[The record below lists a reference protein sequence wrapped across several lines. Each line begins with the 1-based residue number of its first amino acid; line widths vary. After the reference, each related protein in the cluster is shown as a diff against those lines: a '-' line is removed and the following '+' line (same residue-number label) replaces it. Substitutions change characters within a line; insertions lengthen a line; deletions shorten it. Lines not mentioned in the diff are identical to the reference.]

1 MTNELNYP
9 QWNDPEAAQMAPYI
23 KTFGQSRPGF
33 QLYSNAEL
41 LLIDP
46 ALTRP
51 AEISEVIDNHPRDL
65 DPINPP
71 VANLDPNSPLTDAT
85 SFTSPAIVKVLPH
98 LGNQSLVQV
107 VNANH
112 KMKAT
117 RSAFKDYLCF
127 AIINLFISVA
137 IAIGFGLFVSKF
149 QDQSQ
154 WINPP
159 AYWSNFS
166 ILLILTMLFFVYA
179 IVYQSILVYQTYQI
193 KNDRQWQ
200 AIGTHITWLWII
212 ITAIPILGLFASVAT
227 YCRKI
232 RKPLGRQNELAIMN
246 LQVVSPAYGTKA
258 L

>member
-1 MTNELNYP
+1 MTTTDTDLNQDLNYP
-9 QWNDPEAAQMAPYI
+9 LWDDPEVATMAPYI

-41 LLIDP
+41 LLLDQT
-46 ALTRP
+46 LTTS
-51 AEISEVIDNHPRDL
+51 AKLNEVSDNHHDQEIIMSPAATNA
-65 DPINPP
+65 DP
-71 VANLDPNSPLTDAT
+71 T
-85 SFTSPAIVKVLPH
+85 SFTSSPIVKVLPQ
-98 LGNQSLVQV
+98 LGNRALIQV
-107 VNANH
+107 VNTNH

-166 ILLILTMLFFVYA
+166 ILLILTTLFFIYA
-179 IVYQSILVYQTYQI
+179 LVYQSILVYQTYQI
-193 KNDRQWQ
+193 KADRQWR
-200 AIGTHITWLWII
+200 AIGIRISWLQVII
-212 ITAIPILGLFASVAT
+212 AAIPILGLFVNVAT
-227 YCRKI
+227 YCTKI
-232 RKPLGRQNELAIMN
+232 RKPLVRQNEHAIMN